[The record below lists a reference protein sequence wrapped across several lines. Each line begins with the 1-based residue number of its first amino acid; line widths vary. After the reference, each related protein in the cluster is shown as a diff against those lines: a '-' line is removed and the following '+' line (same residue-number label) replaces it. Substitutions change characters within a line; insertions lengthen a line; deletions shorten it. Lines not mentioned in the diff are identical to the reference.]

1 MRVLAAVLVLVGV
14 CAAGACIGVAADRSR
29 LRRWARRRRAG
40 AAGGARGASA
50 AVGLSDVAGLGA
62 RDLLAEAW
70 DSAERAAAGR
80 AAARRA
86 ARRLEA
92 GLDKLPIGVVL
103 CDPRGRVVARNS
115 AAESVTAAR
124 HSGAL
129 VADAVASLL
138 ERALGGDSR
147 TRRVELLGDSRRIF
161 EVSAGPVEASGEVLG
176 AVALV
181 RDVTEEHRIDTVRRD
196 FVANVSHELKT
207 PIGALSLL
215 AESLSSDADADVLD
229 RLAERIQSEVRRAAG
244 MIDDLLM
251 LSYIEDSAAADE
263 LADIDDLVRESVDRI
278 YEAATQRGVSVI
290 SDSQSASLRVRGS
303 RVQLVSALFNLLDN
317 AVKFTYV
324 GGRVSVVVRRRGGDA
339 EITVRDDGVGI
350 PSAEQSRIFERF
362 YRVDRARSRQSGG
375 TGLGLSIVRHA
386 VLNHGGEVNVE
397 SREGQGA
404 AFTVTLPLADALA
417 GTDAG
422 APASPAAPRSPEDRD
437 ADDGRRPR

>member
-1 MRVLAAVLVLVGV
+1 MRVLTAVLVLVGV
-14 CAAGACIGVAADRSR
+14 CAAGACIGVAADRIR
-29 LRRWARRRRAG
+29 LRRWVRRGRA
-40 AAGGARGASA
+40 GARGASTA
-50 AVGLSDVAGLGA
+50 AGLGA

-70 DSAERAAAGR
+70 ERADRAAADR
-80 AAARRA
+80 SAARRA

-115 AAESVTAAR
+115 AAEAVAAAR

-129 VADAVASLL
+129 VADAVTSLL
-138 ERALGGDSR
+138 KRALEGDSR

-161 EVSAGPVEASGEVLG
+161 EVSAGPVEASGTVLG

-181 RDVTEEHRIDTVRRD
+181 RDITEEHRIDTVRRD

-229 RLAERIQSEVRRAAG
+229 RLAKRIQSEVRRAAD

-251 LSYIEDSAAADE
+251 LSYIEDSAATANE
-263 LADIDDLVRESVDRI
+263 LADIDTLVRESVDRI
-278 YEAATQRGVSVI
+278 SEAASQRGVSVI
-290 SDSQSASLRVRGS
+290 FDSQSASLRVRGS
-303 RVQLVSALFNLLDN
+303 RVQLMSALFNLLDN

-324 GGRVSVVVRRRGGDA
+324 GGQVSVVVRRRGGDA

-386 VLNHGGEVNVE
+386 VLNHGGEVTVE

-417 GTDAG
+417 EMDAG
-422 APASPAAPRSPEDRD
+422 ALASPAAPRSPGDHD
-437 ADDGRRPR
+437 ANDGQRPR